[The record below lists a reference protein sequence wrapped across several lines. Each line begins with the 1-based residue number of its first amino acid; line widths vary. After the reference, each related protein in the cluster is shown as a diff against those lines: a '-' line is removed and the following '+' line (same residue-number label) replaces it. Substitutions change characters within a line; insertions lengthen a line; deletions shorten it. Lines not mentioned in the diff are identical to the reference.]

1 MPDEVNRRAAL
12 ASGFPESALVKAES
26 DRCTGSRNWLF
37 DADFDRR
44 MVIARNG
51 INLPIE
57 KLTIRARAAIIVVA
71 ALTPW
76 LVAFFASKAI
86 YAN

>member
-1 MPDEVNRRAAL
+1 MSDEANRRAAL
-12 ASGFPESALVKAES
+12 ASGFPDSALVKAES

-44 MVIARNG
+44 MVIASNASK
-51 INLPIE
+51 LPTD
-57 KLTIRARAAIIVVA
+57 KLSIRARAAIIVVA
-71 ALTPW
+71 SLNPW
-76 LVAFFASKAI
+76 LVAFFASKVI